1 VDTVKAPCPA
11 CFLADRDTVRAR
23 LRTIAVAA
31 AGLAGLAALAWSSG
45 FDGWLAG
52 SDLRPHESPGLYAAA
67 DAYSQWGPGLFY
79 LPFLALLAL
88 GLAWGQ
94 PCLRRV
100 GVAYLAAQLL
110 GAGLLT
116 HLLKSGMDR
125 IRPHTHVDAA
135 AGLLHALHSSFP
147 SSHTVDVAIG
157 AFFVLLLVRA
167 RGLRLLAISAAV
179 LMGLARLALGRHY
192 ASDVLAGLALGAA
205 TVALVAQVYLLPRW
219 RS

>member
-1 VDTVKAPCPA
+1 MDTVVAPCPA
-11 CFLADRDTVRAR
+11 RFLADRDTVRAR
-23 LRTIAVAA
+23 LRTIVVASV
-31 AGLAGLAALAWSSG
+31 GLAGLAALAWSSG

-52 SDLRPHESPGLYAAA
+52 SFVRPRATPGLYAVA

-79 LPFLALLAL
+79 LPFLAMLAL

-94 PCLRRV
+94 PYLRRI
-100 GVAYLAAQLL
+100 GIAYLAAQLL

-116 HLLKSGMDR
+116 HLLKTGMDR
-125 IRPHTHVDAA
+125 MRPHAHADAA

-157 AFFVLLLVRA
+157 AFFVLLLVRGC
-167 RGLRLLAISAAV
+167 GLRLLAVAAAV

-205 TVALVAQVYLLPRW
+205 AVALVAQAYLLPRW
-219 RS
+219 RQ

>member
-1 VDTVKAPCPA
+1 MDSVEALCPPG
-11 CFLADRDTVRAR
+11 FFADHDTVRAR
-23 LRTIAVAA
+23 LRLVAA
-31 AGLAGLAALAWSSG
+31 AATGLATLAALAWSSG
-45 FDGWLAG
+45 FDAWLTARIAG
-52 SDLRPHESPGLYAAA
+52 LHATSGLYTAA
-67 DAYSQWGPGLFY
+67 DVYSQWAPGLFY
-79 LPFLALLAL
+79 LPFLAMLAP
-88 GLAWGQ
+88 GLAQGQ
-94 PCLRRV
+94 SRLREM
-100 GVAYLAAQLL
+100 GTAYLAAQLF
-110 GAGLLT
+110 GAVLLT
-116 HLLKSGMDR
+116 HLLKMGVDR
-125 IRPHTHVDAA
+125 MRPHASPDAA